1 MLESSRDG
9 LSDSDAGKRLDIFG
23 SNEIA
28 EKKTN
33 PFLDFLLRYWGP
45 MPWLL
50 ELAMALSF
58 ILRHYLEGVII
69 FLLLTINAVIGHVH
83 SRGSQ
88 KAVELLKKKLAV
100 KAKVLRD
107 KKWAMMESKELVPG
121 DIITV
126 GLGDIVPADS
136 KIISGELSID
146 QSALTGESLPAE
158 THESDIVY
166 SSSVVRRGEARCVIV
181 NTGASTYFGKTAEL
195 VKTAKPKSHQE
206 DVMMAIVRYMMYLG
220 VAALVLILAYGVMM
234 RLEEHVFTML
244 TLAVIFLMGAV
255 PVALPAVLTIV
266 QSVGALELAKRG
278 ALVTR
283 LDSIE
288 DAASI
293 DILCLD
299 KTGTITQNK
308 LSVAESI
315 PFPGFTKENVV
326 ITAALASQEEGMDI
340 IDLAIIGYAKRL
352 GVNFSAYKQIS
363 FTPFNPTIN
372 RTDALIGIGAKRFR
386 AVKGAVQVIISMCR
400 GIDKEDV
407 EKANGIIDGFS
418 RKGFRTIAVARSE
431 GSDLGDL
438 KLAGLLSLADP
449 PRPDSKD
456 MIEQARKLGIKPIML
471 TGDSMAIAKEI
482 ALEVGIG
489 GKILRMTDIWG
500 LSEDAQMKAVVE
512 SDGFAEIYPDDKF
525 KIVKFLQSRG
535 HLVGMTGDGV
545 NDAPALKQAEMGIA
559 VSNATDV
566 AKASASVVLT

>member
-308 LSVAESI
+308 LSLAESI